1 MLPVCTFRLALL
13 LVPAPEALVVARVPV
28 KMPVLTPVSV
38 SVTTSVSPVALLVT
52 VTLTLC
58 AVPALVLRSASVA
71 VSVMLWPATTALRLV
86 VPVMPASL
94 SRPVVTVVG
103 TPEVNVPSYFTP
115 VPSSLMVAVPVASLV
130 DSVLVAVPPVTVW
143 SASVALSW
151 NVSLLSTAA
160 SCSPVISTLTNIFP
174 AASKVGSA
182 LVAS

>member
-1 MLPVCTFRLALL
+1 MALL
-13 LVPAPEALVVARVPV
+13 
-28 KMPVLTPVSV
+28 
-38 SVTTSVSPVALLVT
+38 
-52 VTLTLC
+52 
-58 AVPALVLRSASVA
+58 ALVLPAATAVAPPVMLPPVSAFVTVMLLPVSTVPPVMTLPLGSVPNVPLAVPPASVA
-71 VSVMLWPATTALRLV
+71 VAVSALATGA
-86 VPVMPASL
+86 ASL
-94 SRPVVTVVG
+94 SRPVVLVTG
-103 TPEVNVPSYFTP
+103 ALEVIVPSYFTP
-115 VPSSLMVAVPVASLV
+115 VPSSLMVAVPVANLV